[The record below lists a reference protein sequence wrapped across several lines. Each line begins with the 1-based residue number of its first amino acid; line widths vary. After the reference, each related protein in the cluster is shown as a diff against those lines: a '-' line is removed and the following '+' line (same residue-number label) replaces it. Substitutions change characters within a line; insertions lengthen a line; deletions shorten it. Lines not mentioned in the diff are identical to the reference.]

1 MRVRVP
7 SGASSVGNQDLTQI
21 TDITPETEGYDPRAI
36 EPKWQQAWRS
46 ANAFQTPA
54 EPVEGRKD
62 VHVLNSHPFTSGAAH
77 MGHVRSYSIGDAHA
91 RFRRARGDS
100 VLYSLGFDAFGLP
113 AELGAIEHEM
123 APREWVDSCAAQMRA
138 QFDAM
143 GFSFDWSR
151 TFMSCDEDIYR
162 WSQWLFLVLL
172 EGGFIYERE
181 GSVDWCESCNTVL
194 ARQQAEG
201 GQCWRC
207 HGPVRLVRRSQWY
220 VRGRAYAE
228 ENDRRLADLTGWN
241 KGAIGAQR
249 SVLGRVDGVELDA
262 QTLDG
267 RKLTLFTP
275 HAGAAAE
282 AEFALLSP
290 NHAEIERWTAAE
302 GVREQL
308 AGLRDAG
315 WQRDDR
321 KLKEVAVVETSLSVF
336 APGISRPLPVLIS
349 SSVDARYGPTAVL
362 GIPSVERTD
371 KAVVAQ
377 LAAPAGGRGL
387 RDGGI
392 WRGKEARLATR
403 PSKRFPTGDF
413 PISRERA
420 WGTPIPIVHCDACGT
435 VPVALDQ
442 LPVRLPEDL
451 TVNAEGNAL
460 LDRPDFL
467 ECECPAC
474 GGPARRETDT
484 LDCHFDAASQQYP
497 LPAPTADRGESLLT
511 HPELARWVPVE
522 WYINGADTGSFVL
535 DQRTTT
541 KMLRDLGHFTW
552 MPDGECYRATY
563 THEMVQLDGRK
574 MSKHLGNTVIPQE
587 IVERFGA
594 DTLRLAMLHAAA
606 PAKAFTWDESLRTC
620 SSGFLRRLWTYAE
633 PRLSAAPSATRELD
647 LEDGLRRR
655 LAGWCDT
662 AGSGITENYERLDM
676 HRATRTLMSL
686 LERIEDFESRVAA
699 RREPAPEDRDA
710 TVYALCLLLRLL
722 APVAPH
728 IAEELWARS
737 GSEGFVA
744 DAAWPGGAGTPS

>member
-1 MRVRVP
+1 M
-7 SGASSVGNQDLTQI
+7 TQI
-21 TDITPETEGYDPRAI
+21 TDIPKTSYEPATI

-113 AELGAIEHEM
+113 AELGAIEQGLP
-123 APREWVDSCAAQMRA
+123 PREWVDTCAARMRE
-138 QFDAM
+138 QFDAL

-172 EGGFIYERE
+172 EGGLIYERE
-181 GSVDWCESCNTVL
+181 GSVDWCDSCKTVL
-194 ARQQAEG
+194 ARAQAEG

-220 VRGRAYAE
+220 VRGSAYAE
-228 ENDRRLADLTGWN
+228 ENDRRLAELTAWN

-267 RKLTLFTP
+267 RALTLFTP
-275 HAGAAAE
+275 HTGGVMD

-290 NHAEIERWTAAE
+290 NHPEIDRWTTRE
-302 GVREQL
+302 GVRSKL

-315 WQRDDR
+315 WQREDR
-321 KLKEVAVVETSLSVF
+321 KLEEVAVVETGDSIF
-336 APGISRPLPVLIS
+336 IPGIDRPLPVLIS
-349 SSVDARYGPTAVL
+349 PSVDARFGPTAVL
-362 GIPSVERTD
+362 GIPSVDRTD
-371 KAVVAQ
+371 KAIFEKPEMSLNEAR
-377 LAAPAGGRGL
+377 GGL
-387 RDGGI
+387 RHGGV
-392 WRGKEARLATR
+392 WRGAKVKLVPR
-403 PSKRFPTGDF
+403 PAKRFRAGDF
-413 PISRERA
+413 PISRQRA
-420 WGTPIPIVHCDACGT
+420 WGAPIPIVHCDACGT
-435 VPVALDQ
+435 VPVPLDQ
-442 LPVRLPEDL
+442 LPVRIPEDL
-451 TVNAEGNAL
+451 TVTAEGNAL

-467 ECECPAC
+467 ECECPSC
-474 GGPARRETDT
+474 GGPPRPETDT
-484 LDCHFDAASQQYP
+484 PHRHLDAPSPPYPPPAPAPPRRGPLPCHSAAAPKQSP
-497 LPAPTADRGESLLT
+497 LPAPTADRGDSLLT
-511 HPELARWVPVE
+511 HPELQRWVPVE
-522 WYINGADTGSFVL
+522 WYINGADTGNFVL
-535 DQRTTT
+535 DQRTIS

-552 MPDGECYRATY
+552 LPDGECYRATF

-574 MSKHLGNTVIPQE
+574 MSKHLGNTVIPHE

-606 PAKAFTWDESLRTC
+606 PAKAFTWDESLLTY

-633 PRLSAAPSATRELD
+633 PRLSAAPSAPRELD

-662 AGSGITENYERLDM
+662 AVAKITENYERLDM
-676 HRATRTLMSL
+676 HRAARNLVTLF
-686 LERIEDFESRVAA
+686 ERIEDFEARVTA
-699 RREPAPEDRDA
+699 RREPTAEDREA
-710 TVYALCLLLRLL
+710 VVYALC
-722 APVAPH
+722 
-728 IAEELWARS
+728 
-737 GSEGFVA
+737 
-744 DAAWPGGAGTPS
+744 